1 VLLATAAVTD
11 AVREATMPDSV
22 PAIVPVDNTEFELLS
37 VAVPE
42 VMRVPPII
50 EPVEVAVAPVNWAE
64 MRAEKRERKRT
75 A

>member
-1 VLLATAAVTD
+1 VLLATAAVID
-11 AVREATMPDSV
+11 AVREATMPDS
-22 PAIVPVDNTEFELLS
+22 VPVDNTEFELLS
-37 VAVPE
+37 VAIPE

-64 MRAEKRERKRT
+64 MRAEKMERKRT